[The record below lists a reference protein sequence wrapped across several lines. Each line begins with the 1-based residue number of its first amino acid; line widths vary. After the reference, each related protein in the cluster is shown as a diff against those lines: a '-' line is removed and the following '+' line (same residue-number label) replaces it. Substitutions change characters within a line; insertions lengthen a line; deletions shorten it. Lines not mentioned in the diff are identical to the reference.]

1 MGGGGR
7 GKALV
12 QHLDEEKPLQ
22 SQDGGKTSGRGVESG
37 ALFRRTQNIIEKNTG
52 TREAEIVVGVVAWL
66 QMKLQRS
73 GKID

>member
-1 MGGGGR
+1 MKR
-7 GKALV
+7 NPYKA
-12 QHLDEEKPLQ
+12 KM
-22 SQDGGKTSGRGVESG
+22 GGKTSGRGVESG

-73 GKID
+73 GKIE